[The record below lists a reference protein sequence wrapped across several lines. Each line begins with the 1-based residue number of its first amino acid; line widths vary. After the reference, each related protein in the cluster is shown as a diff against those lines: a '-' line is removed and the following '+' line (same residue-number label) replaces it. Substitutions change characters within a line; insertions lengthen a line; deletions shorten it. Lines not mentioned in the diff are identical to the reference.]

1 MQKQFRNASDSQ
13 EQICG
18 SGNCRETVCHAIPGL
33 SFPCIQRVSPL
44 LSSVADYLL
53 NTDKAPDWI
62 LRYVVAGHALT
73 REQQLRI
80 LDFPNLEKILDFC
93 ISSDHWLCDEVL
105 FKILDLPS
113 AVPFLQRYSLFH
125 MLPEELLMKV
135 FDIPNG
141 KDVIVNYSSVYHS
154 LPNKALKIAQQRGWM

>member
-18 SGNCRETVCHAIPGL
+18 SGNCREISCHAIPGI
-33 SFPCIQRVSPL
+33 SFPCMQKVSSL

-62 LRYVVAGHALT
+62 LRYVVTG
-73 REQQLRI
+73 
-80 LDFPNLEKILDFC
+80 
-93 ISSDHWLCDEVL
+93 
-105 FKILDLPS
+105 

-141 KDVIVNYSSVYHS
+141 KDVIINYSSVYHS